1 MEANFSAEEA
11 ARTRSAAKPLIFLP
25 ERRMLFIGLAVNS
38 RKEVLYDAT
47 RILGDLD
54 PRNITGDASR
64 WRVLNQSWM
73 PLGCGY
79 DFISIVFETS

>member
-1 MEANFSAEEA
+1 MMQHAFW
-11 ARTRSAAKPLIFLP
+11 
-25 ERRMLFIGLAVNS
+25 
-38 RKEVLYDAT
+38 
-47 RILGDLD
+47 GDLA

-73 PLGCGY
+73 PLGCGH